1 MSALGLSL
9 RRIRGVFRRHW
20 YLLTASWPRML
31 DLVYWPTV
39 QVILWGFIT
48 RFLAT
53 ESSLVANAA
62 GIFLSAVLLWD
73 VLFRGQ
79 LGVSLSFLEEMY
91 ARHFGHLFT
100 SPLRPYEHV
109 FAVFLIAMIRVSL
122 GVGGAALLAIPI
134 HGFWIGGA
142 LGWSTVLFMAV
153 LMGFGWSI
161 GLMISGTV
169 MRLGMGAESLAWAAI
184 FLIQPLSG
192 VFYPIETLPG
202 WVQAIAWCLP
212 TAPVFEGM
220 RAVVIDNRFDTGLFA
235 QALGL
240 LAVWLAIGTGVYAL
254 LFRSVRKRGLLLQTG
269 E

>member
-9 RRIRGVFRRHW
+9 RRIRGIFRRHF

-39 QVILWGFIT
+39 QVVLWGFIT
-48 RFLAT
+48 KFLAS
-53 ESSLVANAA
+53 ESSTIAHAA

-109 FAVFLIAMIRVSL
+109 AAVFLIALLRVMI
-122 GVGGAALLAIPI
+122 GVGGAAMLAIPI
-134 HGFWIGGA
+134 HGFWIGGV
-142 LGWSTVLFMAV
+142 LGWSTILFMAV

-169 MRLGMGAESLAWAAI
+169 MRLGLGAESLAWAAI

-192 VFYPIETLPG
+192 VFYPIATLPA
-202 WVQAIAWCLP
+202 WVRTVAWCLP

-220 RAVVIDNRFDTGLFA
+220 RSVVIHGVFNLRLFA
-235 QALGL
+235 WAIGS
-240 LAVWLAIGTGVYAL
+240 LAVWLAIGSGVYAL
-254 LFRSVRKRGLLLQTG
+254 LFRSVRRRGLLLQTG

>member
-1 MSALGLSL
+1 MSALSLSL
-9 RRIRGVFRRHW
+9 RRMRGIFRRHF

-31 DLVYWPTV
+31 DLLYWPTV

-53 ESSLVANAA
+53 ESSTIAHAA

-91 ARHFGHLFT
+91 SRHFGHLFT

-109 FAVFLIAMIRVSL
+109 LAVFAIAFLRVL
-122 GVGGAALLAIPI
+122 VGVGGASLLAIPI

-192 VFYPIETLPG
+192 VFYPIATLPG
-202 WVQAIAWCLP
+202 WVQTIAWCLP

-220 RAVVIDNRFDTGLFA
+220 RSVVIHGVFDGRLFA
-235 QALGL
+235 LAVGL
-240 LAVWLAIGTGVYAL
+240 LAVWLAIGMGVYAL
-254 LFRSVRKRGLLLQTG
+254 LFRSVRQRGLLLQTG

>member
-1 MSALGLSL
+1 MSAARLAL

-48 RFLAT
+48 RFLAQ
-53 ESSLVANAA
+53 ESSLVASAA

-73 VLFRGQ
+73 VLFRSQ
-79 LGVSLSFLEEMY
+79 LGVSLGFLEEMY
-91 ARHFGHLFT
+91 SRHFGHLYT

-109 FAVFLIAMIRVSL
+109 LAVFLIAMIRVAL

-134 HGFWIGGA
+134 HGFWIGGV

-153 LMGFGWSI
+153 LMAFGWSI
-161 GLMISGTV
+161 GLMIAGLV

-184 FLIQPLSG
+184 FLIQPVSG
-192 VFYPIETLPG
+192 VFYPIDTLPG

-220 RAVVIDNRFDTGLFA
+220 RAVLIEHRFD
-235 QALGL
+235 LGL
-240 LAVWLAIGTGVYAL
+240 LLHALGVLCLWLVLGASVYTA
-254 LFRSVRKRGLLLQTG
+254 LFRSVRRRGQLLQTG

>member
-1 MSALGLSL
+1 MSALTLSL

-20 YLLTASWPRML
+20 YLLTASWPRLL

-79 LGVSLSFLEEMY
+79 LGVSLGFLEEMY

-109 FAVFLIAMIRVSL
+109 IAVFLIALIRVML

-142 LGWSTVLFMAV
+142 LGWSTIAFMAV
-153 LMGFGWSI
+153 LMGFGWAI

-184 FLIQPLSG
+184 FLIQPISG
-192 VFYPIETLPG
+192 VFYPIETLPQ
-202 WVQAIAWCLP
+202 WLQTIAWCLP
-212 TAPVFEGM
+212 TGAVFEGM
-220 RAVVIDNRFDTGLFA
+220 RAVVVDGRFDTGLFFW
-235 QALGL
+235 ALAM
-240 LAVWLAIGTGVYAL
+240 LAVWLAIAAGVYTL
-254 LFRSVRKRGLLLQTG
+254 LFQSVRRRGLLLQSG